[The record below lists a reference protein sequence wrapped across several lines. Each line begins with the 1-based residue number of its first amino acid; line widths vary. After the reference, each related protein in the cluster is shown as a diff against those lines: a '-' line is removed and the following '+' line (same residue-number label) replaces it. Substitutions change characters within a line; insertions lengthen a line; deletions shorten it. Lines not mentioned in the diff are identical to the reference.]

1 MQYKLSK
8 EQWLE
13 IGQKAGWLKTA
24 QQEEKGKGDQKRAST
39 PGRCR
44 QKNETT
50 WPGSKHSKIK
60 NIRKTHELVQ
70 KRKKKIRII
79 PL

>member
-24 QQEEKGKGDQKRAST
+24 QQEEKGKGD
-39 PGRCR
+39 
-44 QKNETT
+44 
-50 WPGSKHSKIK
+50 
-60 NIRKTHELVQ
+60 
-70 KRKKKIRII
+70 
-79 PL
+79 